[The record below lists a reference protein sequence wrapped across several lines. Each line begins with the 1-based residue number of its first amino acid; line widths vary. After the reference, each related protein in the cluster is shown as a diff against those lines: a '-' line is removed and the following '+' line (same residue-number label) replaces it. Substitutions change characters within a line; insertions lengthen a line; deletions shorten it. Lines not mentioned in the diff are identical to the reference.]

1 MRKTAKFAVIAAAVA
16 IFAVLPFTGPR
27 FFYSHD
33 AFLHLARL
41 VLFDHALR
49 DGCFYPR
56 WIQEL
61 ALGYGMPL
69 FNYYPPLAY
78 YFAEVFHLLGAD
90 FPEAITATFIAGFVL
105 SGIAM
110 YLFAKEILG
119 GIPALVAA
127 VAYIYAPYH
136 LVDAYV
142 RGALPEFLAFIFLP
156 LVYYSILKANHK
168 ANYYPL
174 ISLSYALLILT
185 HNVTAF
191 ISTPFIFLF
200 GLLQNERLKTMSF
213 LLLGLGLSAFYWLPA
228 IAELGYINPSTTFNY
243 AEHFVYFFQLFEK
256 KWGFGDSL
264 PGPYDGMSF
273 QIGNIHVIFSLLTL
287 YILYRY
293 RRKLRRYVVYFT
305 TVFLIS
311 VFFSL
316 HYSKPVWD
324 IIPLFDFVQFPWRFL
339 FIASFAVSF
348 LSASFLTL
356 FEKKMEIKV
365 FALLIAFLFILYSVP
380 VLYIIPAP
388 DDELELYTYQTI
400 KKIGPKTTV
409 GENEL
414 LPRWVSNYSELRQRD
429 RIPWPFDVTP
439 VGCNHYY
446 MEGNFTQAQNITLPI
461 FYFPGWD
468 VEING
473 DKAQLSPDE
482 SGLITFYVPEGYN
495 RISISFEDTMIRT
508 LAKILSIFSAFALV
522 GYLLKKRILN
532 KFMSISGP

>member
-1 MRKTAKFAVIAAAVA
+1 MKINSNIIISSAISIFVA
-16 IFAVLPFTGPR
+16 MAFLEVR

-33 AFLHLARL
+33 AFLHLARQ

-49 DGCFYPR
+49 EGCFYPR

-78 YFAEVFHLLGAD
+78 YFAEVFHLFGAD
-90 FPEAITATFIAGFVL
+90 FPEAIIATFIAGFVL

-110 YLFAKEILG
+110 YLFAREILG
-119 GIPALVAA
+119 DMPALVAA

-200 GLLQNERLKTMSF
+200 GLLQNERLKIMSF

-243 AEHFVYFFQLFEK
+243 AEHFVYFFQLFEE
-256 KWGFGDSL
+256 KWGFGNSL
-264 PGPYDGMSF
+264 PGPNDKMSF
-273 QIGNIHVIFSLLTL
+273 QIGNIHLIFSLLAL
-287 YILYRY
+287 YILYKGNK
-293 RRKLRRYVVYFT
+293 KLKKHIAYFT
-305 TVFLIS
+305 TLFLIS
-311 VFFSL
+311 IFFSL
-316 HYSKPVWD
+316 HYSRPVWD

-356 FEKKMEIKV
+356 FEKDKEVKV
-365 FALLIAFLFILYSVP
+365 FALLIASLFILYSAP
-380 VLYIIPAP
+380 VLYIIPAS
-388 DDELELYTYQTI
+388 DYELELYTYQSI

-429 RIPWPFDVTP
+429 RIPWPFDV
-439 VGCNHYY
+439 VGCNRYY
-446 MEGNFTQAQNITLPI
+446 MEGNFTHAQNLTLPI
-461 FYFPGWD
+461 FYFPGWE

-473 DKAQLSPDE
+473 AEVQLYPDK

-495 RISISFEDTMIRT
+495 RIYISFEDTLIRR
-508 LAKILSIFSAFALV
+508 LAKIISIFSAFALV